1 MKKIFLAAGVLCNG
15 FRLDSGVTTA
25 GSYAVPNAMDLT
37 EQQKGNIVMKIV
49 KIAKTNSFT
58 PCEKFKI
65 SELSKEEGHGRIFQQ
80 KKSIPF

>member
-15 FRLDSGVTTA
+15 FRLDSGVATA

-37 EQQKGNIVMKIV
+37 EQQKGNIVMKI
-49 KIAKTNSFT
+49 AKTNSFT

-65 SELSKEEGHGRIFQQ
+65 SELSKEAGHGRIFQQ